1 MYKSIEDLPIYN
13 FHKIM
18 ITSDLTYLLK
28 EKVKKKRLLKIQHEL
43 ENQWNLLYNEYLD
56 HFGLSKNYKKIID
69 QETKI
74 CMLLINRWLK
84 DDRSMENIIEIEE
97 LKLKELNSAKK
108 KKTTF
113 EEDIAIIEKYRG
125 IGMNVKET
133 SVKMFYTYVKLL
145 EEDGKANK

>member
-18 ITSDLTYLLK
+18 ISSDLSYLLK
-28 EKVKKKRLLKIQHEL
+28 EKIKKKRLLKIHDKL

-97 LKLKELNSAKK
+97 LKLKELNSSKK

-145 EEDGKANK
+145 EEDGKKNK

>member
-18 ITSDLTYLLK
+18 ITSDLSYLLK
-28 EKVKKKRLLKIQHEL
+28 EKIKKKRLLKMHDIL

-69 QETKI
+69 QETKV

-84 DDRSMENIIEIEE
+84 DDRSIENIIEIEE
-97 LKLKELNSAKK
+97 LKLKELNSSKK

-113 EEDIAIIEKYRG
+113 EEDVAIIEKYRG
-125 IGMNVKET
+125 IGMNAKVT

>member
-18 ITSDLTYLLK
+18 ISSDLSYLLK
-28 EKVKKKRLLKIQHEL
+28 EKVKKKRLLKIHDKL

-145 EEDGKANK
+145 EEDGKKNK